1 MRMGKGLRSAAAL
14 AVVIV
19 LAGPCPAGAQTSGD
33 GRPEDRAAPLTL
45 AGAGREFL
53 RDAGRI
59 WSAPA
64 RIKTRDIAPLLAI
77 AATTVFLISA
87 DERIR
92 DSVRDYAGRHPWV
105 GDVSPAIS
113 QMGYLGSWATAGT
126 FFGLGLVLKDERAR
140 DTGFLAASAMAQAFI
155 VDNVVKG
162 LAGRQRPY
170 FADGVDQWAGPAAF
184 FKRFDPDAKG
194 RYGSF
199 CSGHAANAFALAT
212 VVALQYRHRAWVS
225 VLAYGVATAVG
236 LSRMTLDKHWSSD
249 VFCGAIL
256 GHAIARLVVRNH
268 ERRGRL
274 VPMLAC
280 SRGGVALSV
289 VYDLGPAGL

>member
-1 MRMGKGLRSAAAL
+1 MSMGKGFRSAAAL

-19 LAGPCPAGAQTSGD
+19 LAQPWPAGAQTAGA

-45 AGAGREFL
+45 AAAGREFL

-64 RIKTRDIAPLLAI
+64 RFKVRDIAPLLALSAT
-77 AATTVFLISA
+77 AAFLISA

-92 DSVRDYAGRHPWV
+92 DSVRDYAGRHPWA

-170 FADGVDQWAGPAAF
+170 LADGVDHWAGPAAF
-184 FKRFDPDAKG
+184 FKRFDTDAEG

-212 VVALQYRHRAWVS
+212 VVALQYRHRAWVP

-249 VFCGAIL
+249 VFCGALL

-268 ERRGRL
+268 GRRGRL

-289 VYDLGPAGL
+289 LYDLGPAGF